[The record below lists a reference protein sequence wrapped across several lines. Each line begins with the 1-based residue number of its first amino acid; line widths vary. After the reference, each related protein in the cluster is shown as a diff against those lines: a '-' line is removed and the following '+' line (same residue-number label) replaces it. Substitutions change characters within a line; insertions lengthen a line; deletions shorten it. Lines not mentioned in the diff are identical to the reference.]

1 LHLPIYGCT
10 CRNSRFEKLK
20 VWVKAKD
27 LALDIYRLSSIGPFS
42 RDWSMKDQIRKAAVS
57 VPSNIAEGQ
66 GRFGK
71 KEFMN
76 FLSIANGSV
85 YEIIT
90 QVHIA
95 RDLGFITPIEAAELI
110 GRCSEISKMIKGLRK
125 KQSLVSRK
133 RAGS

>member
-1 LHLPIYGCT
+1 MTKHSEST
-10 CRNSRFEKLK
+10 RFEKLQ

-27 LALDIYRLSSIGPFS
+27 LSLEIYRLSSTGPFAS
-42 RDWSMKDQIRKAAVS
+42 DWSLKDQIRKAAVS

-95 RDLGFITPIEAAELI
+95 RDLEYITPVEAADLI
-110 GRCSEISKMIKGLRK
+110 GRCSEISRMIKGLRRR
-125 KQSLVSRK
+125 QSLESRL
-133 RAGS
+133 

>member
-1 LHLPIYGCT
+1 M
-10 CRNSRFEKLK
+10 
-20 VWVKAKD
+20 KAKD
-27 LALDIYRLSSIGPFS
+27 LSLEIYRLSSVGGFS
-42 RDWSMKDQIRKAAVS
+42 KDWSLRDQIRKAAVS

-90 QVHIA
+90 QVHLV
-95 RDLGFITPIEAAELI
+95 RDLGYITPKEAADLI
-110 GRCSEISKMIKGLRK
+110 GRCSEISRMIKGLLRR
-125 KQSLVSRK
+125 QSLESGV
-133 RAGS
+133 